1 MKFPKR
7 LTKCLNYHLDFS
19 TFFILDIIPRKD
31 RNTIVL
37 VVPKK
42 IREHSYCGILL
53 ADNQGHWYPDCE
65 QMLDAA
71 VELGYISGLKRLL
84 LRHRCKHLGGQ

>member
-7 LTKCLNYHLDFS
+7 LTKCLDYHLDLS

-31 RNTIVL
+31 RSTIVL

-42 IREHSYCGILL
+42 VREHSYCGILL
-53 ADNQGHWYPDCE
+53 ADNQGHWYPDFE

-71 VELGYISGLKRLL
+71 ITFGYIGRLKKVL
-84 LRHRCKHLGGQ
+84 LRHRYKHLCGQ